1 MKKDFVQSLF
11 FAILLYS
18 YKQEMKMRWWLT
30 GVALGLTLQAA
41 AQNPI
46 QIDGDFMDWQ
56 AVPVAVTDPADD
68 VHDTDGYP
76 LGGKP
81 LYRAYSDVDL
91 IEVKFA
97 HDDENLYGYMKA
109 TGVIGRTSSD
119 TLGHA
124 RAGRY
129 YFIFTIDVDDDT
141 VTGYP
146 LREGGYYPD
155 SRGYDVNMEVEFYN
169 GGFNTGHYINHEF
182 LSQYQVDTQGIQDL
196 KDGII
201 RLAPGTYDYY
211 TQWVTLPD
219 SSTILVSDRG
229 PVIQGIITIAVS
241 PDGHEAEIKAPMWG
255 FLETPEGEPVVGL
268 GKTIVVSASL
278 EASGE
283 LSEEAVKR
291 GYTPGSKSVW
301 GSDTADPFRYT
312 ISDPSTKVSK
322 GSSQLPRTIR
332 LDQNYPN
339 PFNPSTMICFEL
351 TEPQELT
358 LVIYDV
364 AGRVV
369 TTIAQ
374 GKYSPGMHRVNWNGR
389 DSQGR
394 RVASGLYFYELR
406 TETHRHVR
414 KMIVAH

>member
-1 MKKDFVQSLF
+1 
-11 FAILLYS
+11 
-18 YKQEMKMRWWLT
+18 MRRWVT
-30 GVALGLTLQAA
+30 GVVLVFTLQAV
-41 AQNPI
+41 AQNPV
-46 QIDGDFMDWQ
+46 QIDGDFTDWQ
-56 AVPVAVTDPADD
+56 AVPVAMTDPSDD

-76 LGGKP
+76 VGGAP
-81 LYRAYSDVDL
+81 EYRAYTDVDIL
-91 IEVKFA
+91 EVKFA

-129 YFIFTIDVDDDT
+129 YFIFTIDTDDDT